1 MISFANILFR
11 DIGKDEV
18 VDYGK
23 YGIVF
28 DRDFITKEFDLNPVF
43 YIKGEN
49 EIEKTFKNNFE
60 NSFIP
65 QILDIVKAFHTKNNG
80 KNFND
85 YIEID
90 PMSREIKGLVKSLDK
105 NVNDEFIKSIK
116 TVFESYFNNSLKQG
130 LLLKPFKVINKDGE
144 EKVAYNEREWR
155 KSFFD
160 SFYISENT
168 PNGDLNK
175 EYVKWISKEK
185 PHFTDKYVLK
195 FRLSDV
201 KCIYVDNESEVHDLQ
216 MFIKKKFKNQ
226 SIDINTL
233 KEYKKRESKS

>member
-49 EIEKTFKNNFE
+49 EIELTFQNNFQ

-65 QILDIVKAFHTKNNG
+65 QILDIVKGFHINSNG
-80 KNFND
+80 KNFTD

-90 PMSREIKGLVKSLDK
+90 PMSPEIKDLIKYLDK
-105 NVNDEFIKSIK
+105 NVSDEFIKSIK
-116 TVFESYFNNSLKQG
+116 TVFESYFINSLKQG
-130 LLLKPFKVINKDGE
+130 LLLKPFKVKKTNGE

-160 SFYISENT
+160 LFYISEDKPDGN
-168 PNGDLNK
+168 LNK
-175 EYVKWISKEK
+175 EYDKWNSAKK
-185 PHFTDKYVLK
+185 PHFTDKYVQK

-201 KCIYVDNESEVHDLQ
+201 KCIYVDNESEIHDLQ
-216 MFIKKKFKNQ
+216 VFIKKKFKNQ
-226 SIDINTL
+226 SIEINTL